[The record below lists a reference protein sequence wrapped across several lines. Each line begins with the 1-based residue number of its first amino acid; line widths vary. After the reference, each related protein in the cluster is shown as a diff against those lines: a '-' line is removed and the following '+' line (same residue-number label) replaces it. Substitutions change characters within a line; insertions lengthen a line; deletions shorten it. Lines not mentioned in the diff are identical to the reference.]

1 MISISKNVYV
11 DKLANIVHE
20 YNNTY
25 HRMIKMKTVDV
36 KASTY
41 IDFAVENNGKDP
53 KFEVGDHV
61 RILK

>member
-1 MISISKNVYV
+1 M
-11 DKLANIVHE
+11 
-20 YNNTY
+20 NTN

-41 IDFAVENNGKDP
+41 IDFAIENNGKDP